1 MKVGLGSQGGVVDV
15 ADVMLRAH
23 VRNEALTRVA
33 TTLAEDFQDFF
44 TRHPFHQGRGQGWV
58 CNIGLV
64 GRTGV
69 KTRRVNAFWILAIAR
84 NSYSRFEYI

>member
-1 MKVGLGSQGGVVDV
+1 MKVDLGSQGGVVDV

-33 TTLAEDFQDFF
+33 TTLKISRTSSRATPF
-44 TRHPFHQGRGQGWV
+44 TRGEDRGGCVISASNW
-58 CNIGLV
+58 GKDPPGKRFLDSS
-64 GRTGV
+64 
-69 KTRRVNAFWILAIAR
+69 